1 MQSDRPLA
9 SYRCGLYA
17 NSFLRDDQE
26 RNHARLW
33 EVDLVDG
40 FPDLLDNRPLLERR
54 RPKARFKQRGSEPR
68 ENRSRPAPRS
78 RRKISRRAMG
88 EEGGASFNLAS
99 PARALAH
106 QRSNRSGGWTQ
117 TTTSGIALLLGL
129 LRCVGAR
136 AFTAWWG
143 ELARGKMG

>member
-1 MQSDRPLA
+1 M
-9 SYRCGLYA
+9 
-17 NSFLRDDQE
+17 
-26 RNHARLW
+26 
-33 EVDLVDG
+33 
-40 FPDLLDNRPLLERR
+40 
-54 RPKARFKQRGSEPR
+54 PR

-117 TTTSGIALLLGL
+117 TMTSGIALLLGL
-129 LRCVGAR
+129 LHRVGAR
-136 AFTAWWG
+136 ASRHGGASLHEVKWG
-143 ELARGKMG
+143 KVGNYGKARNLP

>member
-1 MQSDRPLA
+1 L
-9 SYRCGLYA
+9 
-17 NSFLRDDQE
+17 
-26 RNHARLW
+26 
-33 EVDLVDG
+33 
-40 FPDLLDNRPLLERR
+40 
-54 RPKARFKQRGSEPR
+54 
-68 ENRSRPAPRS
+68 RPAPRS

-129 LRCVGAR
+129 LRRVGAR